1 MNVYLSKNQC
11 CGCTACYSI
20 CPKNAI
26 QMQGDE
32 KGFLYPTVDEN
43 LCVKCQMCVKV
54 CDFQGTEEVN
64 HLDIKDNL
72 IYAVKHKDID
82 ERLTSR
88 SGGTFM
94 AICQYVLD
102 KKGVVYGAAF
112 DENLKVV
119 HKRAED
125 KKTVNEFKGSK
136 YVQSEMGDTFFN
148 VKKDLNDG
156 KVVLFSGTGCQT
168 AGLKSYLKKQN
179 TDTRNLILCD
189 IVCHGV
195 PSPLVYEKYLD
206 YLSKKYNSKITQFNF
221 RDKYF
226 GWSAHIESFL
236 AKKKRFSD
244 LYTDLF
250 YKHIMFRPA
259 CSECK
264 YANFNRPSDITL
276 ADFWGIDKAVENFN
290 DNKGV
295 SLIIINTE
303 KGEKIFND
311 ISKILDYKKSNKK
324 DCLQPN
330 LEHPSIFSDSTEDF
344 WIDFNQKGIEYVM
357 KKYGSLNFK
366 SQLKFKIKVLLY
378 KYHLRG
384 M

>member
-1 MNVYLSKNQC
+1 MNIYSSKNQC
-11 CGCTACYSI
+11 CGCTACCSI
-20 CPKNAI
+20 CPKDAI
-26 QMQGDE
+26 QMKMDE
-32 KGFLYPTVDEN
+32 KGFLYPAVDEN
-43 LCVKCQMCVKV
+43 LCVNCQMCVKV
-54 CDFQGTEEVN
+54 CDFQKTKAVN
-64 HLDIKDNL
+64 HLDIKENL
-72 IYAVKHKDID
+72 IYAVKHKNLN

-102 KKGVVYGAAF
+102 KKGVIYGAAF

-125 KKTVNEFKGSK
+125 KKAVNDFKGSK
-136 YVQSEMGDTFFN
+136 YVQSEMGDTFLS
-148 VKKDLNDG
+148 VRRDLNDHR
-156 KVVLFSGTGCQT
+156 VVLFSGTGCQT
-168 AGLKSYLKKQN
+168 AGLKSYLRQQN
-179 TDTRNLILCD
+179 TDTTNLILCD

-206 YLSKKYNSKITQFNF
+206 YLSKKTNAKITQFSF

-226 GWSAHIESFL
+226 GWAAHIESFTTN
-236 AKKKRFSD
+236 KKHFSN

-250 YKHIMFRPA
+250 YKHIMFRPS
-259 CSECK
+259 CSKCR

-303 KGEKIFND
+303 KGKKIFD
-311 ISKILDYKKSNKK
+311 AISKDLNYRESNKK

-330 LEHPSIFSDSTEDF
+330 LEHPSAFSKSTEDF
-344 WIDFNQKGIEYVM
+344 WTDFNQKGIEYVM

-366 SQLKFKIKVLLY
+366 SQLKFKIKLLLY
-378 KYHLRG
+378 KCHLRG